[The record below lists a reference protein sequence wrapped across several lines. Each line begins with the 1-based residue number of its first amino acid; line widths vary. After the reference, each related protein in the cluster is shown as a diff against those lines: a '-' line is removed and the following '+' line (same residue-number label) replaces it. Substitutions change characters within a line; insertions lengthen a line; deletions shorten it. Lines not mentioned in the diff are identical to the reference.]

1 MQTRSFLQV
10 FLFFFREW
18 LRLSC
23 WTATRSCNGFGQ
35 ELQLVVLSTRNRA
48 CTRDRSIMRV
58 RSICKDELRRNASIS
73 QLTTYF
79 FCFFLIKKYLALQ
92 QLGVQR
98 GQ

>member
-79 FCFFLIKKYLALQ
+79 FVSF
-92 QLGVQR
+92 
-98 GQ
+98 